1 MGDRLFGA
9 LQRAL
14 TALEATGTDYALIG
28 GFAAAIRGR
37 LRFTQDLDILA
48 AGANPELVGS
58 FRDQGFAHMDRADRH
73 RLDEVDLLRF
83 WLPQDAS
90 MTSIGVDIQLPRVD
104 HLGGIIH
111 RSTVE
116 DYHGLTLKVA
126 TRDDLVLLKIG
137 AWRPIDRADAIE
149 LAAISPASVD
159 WAFLENEARL
169 RGWFDRFEK
178 VRQGVNWA

>member
-1 MGDRLFGA
+1 MIFSCR
-9 LQRAL
+9 
-14 TALEATGTDYALIG
+14 EWI
-28 GFAAAIRGR
+28 I
-37 LRFTQDLDILA
+37 
-48 AGANPELVGS
+48 
-58 FRDQGFAHMDRADRH
+58 
-73 RLDEVDLLRF
+73 
-83 WLPQDAS
+83 W
-90 MTSIGVDIQLPRVD
+90 
-104 HLGGIIH
+104 GGIIH

-159 WAFLENEARL
+159 WAFWENEARL